1 MQKGAACLGLRP
13 LQGSVSEESY
23 LFEYCRPS
31 YEMGISGGG
40 GVNDTARAER
50 SLHGTV
56 KADIFNT
63 NTILAVKR
71 KVCIHKMTANMS
83 T

>member
-1 MQKGAACLGLRP
+1 MQNGAACSGLRP
-13 LQGSVSEESY
+13 LQGSVREESY

-40 GVNDTARAER
+40 VNDTAKAEP

-56 KADIFNT
+56 KTDIYNT

-71 KVCIHKMTANMS
+71 KVCIQKMTANMS
-83 T
+83 A